1 MRRKKH
7 KNKKKQELFEE
18 IEKQELAEQE
28 TKQLN
33 EEIEDPEFRSFFQ
46 DVLKKFPQKTSTAIM
61 NAFAT
66 SKGKAEQLVTNSQ
79 TQLDKVFDEFLAGVS
94 PDVKKKSHQTIHF
107 AALSAAII
115 GFSPIPF
122 SDAFLLVPVQLTMM
136 SRLHKIFGQSWSESL
151 GKSLTKEL
159 AVGNILK
166 VIPVVGTVTGGMVNA
181 SVAVAITEA
190 LGWVTVKMLNDGVD
204 IFDDVM
210 SFKGQ
215 FSTLFKAIQNA
226 KKK

>member
-79 TQLDKVFDEFLAGVS
+79 TQLDKVFDCSSLIV
-94 PDVKKKSHQTIHF
+94 
-107 AALSAAII
+107 
-115 GFSPIPF
+115 
-122 SDAFLLVPVQLTMM
+122 LLYL
-136 SRLHKIFGQSWSESL
+136 
-151 GKSLTKEL
+151 
-159 AVGNILK
+159 
-166 VIPVVGTVTGGMVNA
+166 
-181 SVAVAITEA
+181 
-190 LGWVTVKMLNDGVD
+190 
-204 IFDDVM
+204 
-210 SFKGQ
+210 
-215 FSTLFKAIQNA
+215 
-226 KKK
+226 

>member
-159 AVGNILK
+159 
-166 VIPVVGTVTGGMVNA
+166 VVV
-181 SVAVAITEA
+181 S
-190 LGWVTVKMLNDGVD
+190 LGESSRKYSKSDSCCRNCDWWHGQCFSCGSNYGSAWLGYRQNVKRWC
-204 IFDDVM
+204 
-210 SFKGQ
+210 
-215 FSTLFKAIQNA
+215 
-226 KKK
+226 